1 MHMRFCQEQQVPI
14 CTKSSIFIIVVTKM
28 TMVMVRA
35 RSAGS
40 QQLVMINKKL
50 LRPWIKKMSKKAQ
63 AASFPSPSSAVKSS
77 KEYNKEVARE
87 FDILIAYLF
96 L

>member
-1 MHMRFCQEQQVPI
+1 
-14 CTKSSIFIIVVTKM
+14 
-28 TMVMVRA
+28 MVRA

-63 AASFPSPSSAVKSS
+63 AASFPSPSAVKSS